1 MCKGFKR
8 ISTNFVIKKKMNKFI
23 PIYIYGSVTILLGI
37 LLVNAQQINFFS
49 LQLALGIGS
58 CIGALMAFVAAL
70 SRQEKPVQFAYHE
83 MHAMTMM
90 IFGILTLLF
99 CNTPEKLINYITFLL
114 IFYAFSEI
122 IFCNW
127 LFNLKQKLL
136 FKVALIRVF
145 LGLAIGIGTITGMNY
160 SEISLEIFG
169 VLFVLVG
176 INILLYVPIMKGM
189 PIHTGK
195 KITTA

>member
-1 MCKGFKR
+1 
-8 ISTNFVIKKKMNKFI
+8 
-23 PIYIYGSVTILLGI
+23 
-37 LLVNAQQINFFS
+37 
-49 LQLALGIGS
+49 
-58 CIGALMAFVAAL
+58 
-70 SRQEKPVQFAYHE
+70 